1 MSESG
6 SNGQQSAESLSE
18 ELYFYCASE
27 SSLSEDGL
35 REIIERHGLPP
46 TRDSNNPHVSNHDFF
61 LEACS
66 NERVTEGIIQCL
78 LEYFPAAASIINDN
92 GLITLHVVCNNKN
105 VTRSMVQL
113 LIDAAPNSVRS
124 VDEDG
129 WMPLHHFCSC
139 NKVDGAIEILN
150 LLVEKYPE
158 ALRHVDNNF
167 GFLPIH
173 IASGASIAGC

>member
-6 SNGQQSAESLSE
+6 SNSQQSAESLSE

-27 SSLSEDGL
+27 SLSEDGL
-35 REIIERHGLPP
+35 REIIERH
-46 TRDSNNPHVSNHDFF
+46 NPHVNNHDFF

-78 LEYFPAAASIINDN
+78 LEYFPAAASTINVN
-92 GLITLHVVCNNKN
+92 GPVPLHLVCNNKN